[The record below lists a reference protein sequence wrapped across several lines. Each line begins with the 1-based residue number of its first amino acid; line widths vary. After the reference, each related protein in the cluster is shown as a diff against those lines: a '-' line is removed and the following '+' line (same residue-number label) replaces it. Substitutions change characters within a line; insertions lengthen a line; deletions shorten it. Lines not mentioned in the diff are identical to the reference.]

1 MLHQVLSWGRNPVLV
16 GFFRQQ
22 RKKESRSV
30 TQQLSI
36 CCVIQS
42 SLPEIKY
49 ISILEKCITS
59 FCFLNKKRKQ
69 SFQIFSSNKL
79 FVVKSVYFL
88 YRQCLSESHLLD
100 SLFLRGAG
108 TLDPHHSHHVPA
120 GPLED
125 LAERP

>member
-1 MLHQVLSWGRNPVLV
+1 MLYQVLSWGRNPVLV

-49 ISILEKCITS
+49 ISVLEKCITS

-79 FVVKSVYFL
+79 FVVKIVYL
-88 YRQCLSESHLLD
+88 QCLSESHLLD
-100 SLFLRGAG
+100 SLSLRGAG

-125 LAERP
+125 LAEGP